1 MKNKIPLKFSKYQF
15 CNKVNPKNIKKDLTV
30 KNFLF
35 GFKTMVPELYSA
47 VVVLVFYARWLVLQ
61 VFNLTS
67 GSFQILHLTSVD
79 VSVMKV
85 PDSLL
90 SIS

>member
-1 MKNKIPLKFSKYQF
+1 MA
-15 CNKVNPKNIKKDLTV
+15 
-30 KNFLF
+30 
-35 GFKTMVPELYSA
+35 PEFYSA

-67 GSFQILHLTSVD
+67 GSFQILQLTSVD
-79 VSVMKV
+79 VSVIKV